1 MTNRAILFPAILTM
15 GLGVGL
21 PAMAQS
27 EAPRTFT
34 QAQTPIASGR

>member
-1 MTNRAILFPAILTM
+1 MMHRCILFSAILAF

-21 PAMAQS
+21 PAMAPNV
-27 EAPRTFT
+27 APKTFI